1 MQVYSMLAAN
11 LCMGWI
17 DQLVQDSFAWRT
29 HLPLLAPFFLE
40 CLLLFQREL
49 LAAFEPLL

>member
-29 HLPLLAPFFLE
+29 HQFSF
-40 CLLLFQREL
+40 
-49 LAAFEPLL
+49 AFAVIISVGRLC

>member
-29 HLPLLAPFFLE
+29 HHTPFIVIDSAYLNRLFRFPPAPANLPT
-40 CLLLFQREL
+40 
-49 LAAFEPLL
+49 